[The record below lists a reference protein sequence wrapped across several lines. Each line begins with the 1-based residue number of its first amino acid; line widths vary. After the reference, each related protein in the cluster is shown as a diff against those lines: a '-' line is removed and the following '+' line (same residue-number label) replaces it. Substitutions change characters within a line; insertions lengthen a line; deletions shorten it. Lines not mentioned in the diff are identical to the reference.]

1 RLSAGGSPMR
11 RHARTILCLSACL
24 LVSTATVHAECS
36 TETADPVG
44 AHDNRQECE
53 QVAQESQRPD
63 SGYTETAE
71 RLYMKNHFNT
81 LRVHSLFKCLPDTVD
96 PRGPKGK

>member
-1 RLSAGGSPMR
+1 MRPRWASVIAVLS
-11 RHARTILCLSACL
+11 L
-24 LVSTATVHAECS
+24 LAWAATAHAECS

-53 QVAQESQRPD
+53 QGAQEIQRPD
-63 SGYTETAE
+63 SGCTKTAE
-71 RLYMKNHFNT
+71 RLYMKKYFNT

-96 PRGPKGK
+96 LRGPKGK

>member
-1 RLSAGGSPMR
+1 MMRLR
-11 RHARTILCLSACL
+11 RASVIAFCL
-24 LVSTATVHAECS
+24 LAWAATARAECS

-53 QVAQESQRPD
+53 QVARIQQPD
-63 SGYTETAE
+63 SGYTKTAE
-71 RLYMKNHFNT
+71 GLYMKTYFNT

-96 PRGPKGK
+96 PREVKGK